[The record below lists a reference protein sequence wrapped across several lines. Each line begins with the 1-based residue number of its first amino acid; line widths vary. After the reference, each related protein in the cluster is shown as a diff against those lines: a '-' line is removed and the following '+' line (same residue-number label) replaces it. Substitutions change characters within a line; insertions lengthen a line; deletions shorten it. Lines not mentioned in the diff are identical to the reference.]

1 VTAGHSIVF
10 FGFATVLITTI
21 KLGLLF
27 NASAKY
33 CLCED
38 TPFHRLALAVTV
50 LLAPGTSAL
59 LGHHGKTQ
67 WKGKIYW
74 WNQSWRSPYSQA
86 QGGSA

>member
-10 FGFATVLITTI
+10 FGFATVLITTT
-21 KLGLLF
+21 KLVLLF
-27 NASAKY
+27 KASAKY

-38 TPFHRLALAVTV
+38 KPFHSRALAVTL
-50 LLAPGTSAL
+50 LLAPGTGAL

-67 WKGKIYW
+67 WKGKIHW
-74 WNQSWRSPYSQA
+74 WDQSWRSPYPQA